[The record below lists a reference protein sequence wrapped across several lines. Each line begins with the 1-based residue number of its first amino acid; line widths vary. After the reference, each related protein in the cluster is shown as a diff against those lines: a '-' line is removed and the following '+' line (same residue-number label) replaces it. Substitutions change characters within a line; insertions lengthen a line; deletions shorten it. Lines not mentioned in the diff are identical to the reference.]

1 MSQLSRCVFC
11 SSTSYGKGC
20 KYSPSGIHFHP
31 DDPKKCS
38 FCGSTAYGRGCKYNP
53 SGNMHIHGI
62 AYNSMLKERISEV
75 LTNQLL
81 LAELKKPFTEFV
93 AYELGLVNEK
103 GVKIKEPVTEE
114 EHLALSP
121 AIKTLFQL
129 KRFLGS
135 KIDLIEGMTILENQK
150 LLNFTPDTYSK
161 ILDYEERI
169 NKIFEEFHAIIHEA
183 EQDNISFEILEALI
197 K

>member
-81 LAELKKPFTEFV
+81 LAE
-93 AYELGLVNEK
+93 
-103 GVKIKEPVTEE
+103 
-114 EHLALSP
+114 
-121 AIKTLFQL
+121 
-129 KRFLGS
+129 
-135 KIDLIEGMTILENQK
+135 TIYRVCCL
-150 LLNFTPDTYSK
+150 
-161 ILDYEERI
+161 
-169 NKIFEEFHAIIHEA
+169 
-183 EQDNISFEILEALI
+183 
-197 K
+197 